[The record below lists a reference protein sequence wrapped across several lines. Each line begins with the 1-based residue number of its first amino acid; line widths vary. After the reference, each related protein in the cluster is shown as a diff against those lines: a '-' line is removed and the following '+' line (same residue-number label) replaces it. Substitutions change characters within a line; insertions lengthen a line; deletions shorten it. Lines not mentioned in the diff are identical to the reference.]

1 MVNREETRKVLTGR
15 GFGVIIRID
24 DISSEGGERMRYD
37 INTCSV
43 ELSVGELCSRA
54 FSVGDIDSA
63 HRASREAMALG
74 RDAHK
79 RIQSSAGSGYTPE
92 VSLSNTSVYN
102 GIYYTVSGRADGVI
116 SVGGRYTVDEIK
128 CVKPYDFFAP
138 PKEIFIAQMKCY
150 AYFLACRE
158 ECPRI
163 NGRITYVNSES
174 GKTRRFDYEFDTDEL
189 RLWYRGLI
197 MRISRV
203 AEYMKHRTEEILPS
217 AENAVFPYSELREGQ
232 EIMIRECYSA
242 IKRGE
247 RLFAT
252 APTGTGKTIS
262 SLYPAVRALGGGM
275 VDKIFYLTAKSSTRR
290 EAYRAAG
297 KLFEG
302 GARLR
307 TVVITSKEQVC
318 ACGAAISGK
327 RENLCNP
334 VDCEFAAGYY
344 DRAEN
349 AVFELLSRQY
359 GFSRQIIREVALKY
373 RVCPYE
379 LSLDLSEYC
388 DIIICDYNYV
398 FDPIVYFKRYF
409 GEVAE
414 RGRYVFLLDEAH
426 NLADRARDMYSAQLR
441 RSSFEA
447 VYAHIDPS
455 DKEIDTLF
463 EKLILTLRGM
473 RRLCR
478 DNLVKGE
485 NGDERGFYMGSS
497 LPEGLMSALEGFRH
511 GAEAWMKKNEGSSLR
526 PDIESLLFEVRR
538 FITVS
543 EYFDER
549 FLFYTEILGGDTL
562 VKIYCL
568 DPSNVMDILQNRA
581 VSTILFS
588 ATLTPSDYFVDV
600 LGGAKKATTVS
611 LPSPFESENLC
622 VAVADYLSVRQED
635 RKKNIARYVSAIAAS
650 VCSKAG
656 NYMVYFPSYSMLEE
670 VVPAFRQKYPDVL
683 TIVQKRGMTQKEKES
698 FLDSF
703 KDDRGVLRIGF
714 CVLGGSFSEGVDLPG
729 SRLIGAIVFGVGL
742 PSLSNEKNIVKDY
755 FELRNGCGYDYAY
768 TFPGMNN
775 VLQAAGRVI
784 RRSEDKGVV
793 VLVDDRYSEQK
804 YKELFPEHWKQLKY
818 ARNAA
823 SLAEI
828 MRDFWK

>member
-1 MVNREETRKVLTGR
+1 
-15 GFGVIIRID
+15 
-24 DISSEGGERMRYD
+24 MRAGQE
-37 INTCSV
+37 I
-43 ELSVGELCSRA
+43 
-54 FSVGDIDSA
+54 
-63 HRASREAMALG
+63 
-74 RDAHK
+74 HK
-79 RIQSSAGSGYTPE
+79 RIQSSAGNGYTPE
-92 VSLSNTSVYN
+92 VSLSNTSLYD

-116 SVGGRYTVDEIK
+116 FDGEVFSVDEIK
-128 CVKPYDFFAP
+128 SVKPYDFFAP
-138 PKEIFIAQMKCY
+138 PREEFLAQMKCY

-158 ECPRI
+158 ELSTVS
-163 NGRITYVNSES
+163 GRITYVNTES
-174 GKTRRFDYEFDTDEL
+174 GKERRFNYTFDTDEL

-197 MRISRV
+197 MKISRT
-203 AEYMKHRTEEILPS
+203 AAFLKHRTEEILPS
-217 AENAVFPYSELREGQ
+217 AANAVFPYSELREGQ

-262 SLYPAVRALGGGM
+262 SLYPSVRALGGGM
-275 VDKIFYLTAKSSTRR
+275 ADKIFYLTAKSSTRR

-297 KLFEG
+297 KLFEV
-302 GARLR
+302 GAKLR
-307 TVVITSKEQVC
+307 TVVITAKEQVC
-318 ACGAAISGK
+318 MCGAAIAGR

-349 AVFELLSRQY
+349 AIFELLSRQN
-359 GFSRQIIREVALKY
+359 GFTRQIIREVALKY

-398 FDPIVYFKRYF
+398 FDPVVYFRRYF
-409 GEVAE
+409 GEGGE
-414 RGRYVFLLDEAH
+414 RGRYIFLLDEAH
-426 NLADRARDMYSAQLR
+426 NLADRARDMYSAELR
-441 RSSFEA
+441 RSLFEA
-447 VYAHIDPS
+447 LYSHIDPA
-455 DKEIDTLF
+455 DREIDTLF

-478 DNLVKGE
+478 DNLVRGE
-485 NGDERGFYMGSS
+485 DGEERGFYMSS
-497 LPEGLMSALEGFRH
+497 HIPESLMSEFENFRR
-511 GAEAWMKKNEGSSLR
+511 GADTWLKKNSESPMR
-526 PDIESLLFEVRR
+526 TDIEKLLSEIRR

-549 FLFYTEILGGDTL
+549 FLFYTEIYGGDTL

-581 VSTILFS
+581 VSTVLFS
-588 ATLTPSDYFVDV
+588 ATLTPSDYFIDV
-600 LGGAKKATTVS
+600 LGGGKRSSSVS

-635 RKKNIARYVSAIAAS
+635 RKKNTARYVSAIAAS
-650 VCSKAG
+650 VCSRAG
-656 NYMVYFPSYSMLEE
+656 NYMVYFPSYAVLED
-670 VVPAFRQKYPDVL
+670 VLPAFHAKYPDVL
-683 TIVQKRGMTQKEKES
+683 TIAQKRNMTQKEKET

-729 SRLIGAIVFGVGL
+729 SRLIGAIIFGVGL
-742 PSLSNEKNIVKDY
+742 PGLSNEKNIIKDY

-784 RRSEDKGVV
+784 RRAEDRGVV
-793 VLVDDRYSEQK
+793 VLVDDRYAEEK
-804 YKELFPEHWKQLKY
+804 YKALFPEHWKQVKY
-818 ARNAA
+818 AGSAS
-823 SLAEI
+823 SLAETI
-828 MRDFWK
+828 RNFWK